1 MVLTKKKSFSLNN
14 TSINRSRKINRF
26 LQEGSGNEEKSTKEL
41 TLFIGFN
48 EYYKIE
54 AGPYGKKLK
63 SNEFYIRKLSDFF
76 VLEEFSETKRDKYNP
91 EIKESLQ
98 DLSKSLNTVTKPN
111 ILNELLPLGQG
122 GLPVCIVRQYNV
134 YQMTTSQFKTYV
146 FNKINNFLSEKIK
159 PNATVGGSSSEGSS
173 AIHNFDSHFEKLKN
187 LTETRYSGLKDRY
200 FNHLINSLFNKVNQD
215 SFETDETLREE
226 IQKILN
232 SVETNL
238 LNRLAT
244 EFKGNEELQELFN
257 KERIEQ
263 ALKKML
269 GVVETSSKDIE
280 KKIKIEE
287 HTKFLDEKHKKKRL
301 WYNPWSANFNQQ
313 DLDNSISFYVRKAF
327 GMTGS
332 IRLTDGDT
340 EPHQSYM
347 VVVLYPNSL
356 KGSMNTVMIKFD
368 ELINMYDEID
378 QTNDNNTVPQ
388 VKTKL
393 KEVIDK
399 HRINL
404 RKNIYNKRKGD
415 NQINAIEFFSFL
427 RTTTVSEIIEFVKM
441 LINDTEEV
449 PVSTKY
455 YLLNMKS

>member
-14 TSINRSRKINRF
+14 TNNNRSRKINRF
-26 LQEGSGNEEKSTKEL
+26 LQEGSGDEEKSTKEL

-54 AGPYGKKLK
+54 VGEYGIKLK
-63 SNEFYIRKLSDFF
+63 SNEFYIRKYNNFF
-76 VLEEFSETKRDKYNP
+76 VLEKFSKIKKEKYEY
-91 EIKESLQ
+91 EIKDSLQ
-98 DLSKSLNTVTKPN
+98 ELSKRLNTVTKPN

-134 YQMTTSQFKTYV
+134 YQMTTSQFKIFV
-146 FNKINNFLSEKIK
+146 FDKIDSYLSDILKS
-159 PNATVGGSSSEGSS
+159 NTTVGGSSSKDNI

-187 LTETRYSGLKDRY
+187 LTKKKYSGLKDRY
-200 FNHLINSLFNKVNQD
+200 FNHLINSLFNKINQD
-215 SFETDETLREE
+215 SFETDETLKHE
-226 IQKILN
+226 IQQILD
-232 SVETNL
+232 SVKTNL
-238 LNRLAT
+238 LKRLQT
-244 EFKGNEELQELFN
+244 EFNGNKLLLDLFN
-257 KERIEQ
+257 KENIEQ

-269 GVVETSSKDIE
+269 GVVETSSENIA
-280 KKIKIEE
+280 KKINIKE
-287 HTKFLDEKHKKKRL
+287 HTDFLKKKHDNKKL

-332 IRLTDGDT
+332 IPLTDGDT

-356 KGSMNTVMIKFD
+356 KIFMEAVMTKFD
-368 ELINMYDEID
+368 ELINMYDEIETD
-378 QTNDNNTVPQ
+378 ASSQ

-404 RKNIYNKRKGD
+404 RKSISIYNKSMGD

-427 RTTTVSEIIEFVKM
+427 KRTTVSEIIEFVKM
-441 LINDTEEV
+441 LINDTEKV
-449 PVSTKY
+449 PDSTKY

>member
-48 EYYKIE
+48 DYYKIDE
-54 AGPYGKKLK
+54 GSYNQELNSG
-63 SNEFYIRKLSDFF
+63 EFYIRKKGHFF
-76 VLEEFSETKRDKYNP
+76 FLKKFSETEADKY
-91 EIKESLQ
+91 EIKFNDSPHE
-98 DLSKSLNTVTKPN
+98 LSKRLNTVTKPN

-134 YQMTTSQFKTYV
+134 YQMTTSQFKKYV
-146 FNKINNFLSEKIK
+146 FNKINNFLNDKLKSK
-159 PNATVGGSSSEGSS
+159 AGGSSEGSS
-173 AIHNFDSHFEKLKN
+173 AIHNFDFNIHIEKLNN
-187 LTETRYSGLKDRY
+187 LTEEQYSGLKDRY
-200 FNHLINSLFNKVNQD
+200 FNHLINSLFNKINQD
-215 SFETDETLREE
+215 SFETDETLKYE
-226 IQKILN
+226 IQQILD

-238 LNRLAT
+238 LERLNV
-244 EFKGNEELQELFN
+244 EFKTKEELQKLFN
-257 KERIEQ
+257 KKSIEQ

-269 GVVETSSKDIE
+269 GLVETSSKDIA
-280 KKIKIEE
+280 KKKDIEA
-287 HTKFLDEKHKKKRL
+287 HNAFLDEKHRGRKL
-301 WYNPWSANFNQQ
+301 WYNPWSANFKQQ

-356 KGSMNTVMIKFD
+356 KDSMNTVMIKFD

-399 HRINL
+399 YRINL
-404 RKNIYNKRKGD
+404 RKNIYNKRMGD
-415 NQINAIEFFSFL
+415 TQINAIEFFSFL
-427 RTTTVSEIIEFVKM
+427 RTTKVSEIIEFVKM
-441 LINDTEEV
+441 LINDTEKV